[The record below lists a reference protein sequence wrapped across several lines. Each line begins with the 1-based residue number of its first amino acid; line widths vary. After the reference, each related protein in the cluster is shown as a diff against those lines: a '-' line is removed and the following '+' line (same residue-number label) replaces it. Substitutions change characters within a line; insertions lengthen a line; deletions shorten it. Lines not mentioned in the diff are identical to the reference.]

1 MNNDANNLDRLD
13 TIDMFG
19 IGKLTNAEYDTLRDL
34 AARYLTYQTLFQ
46 CLAPKLPYKPG
57 VKEAWETLGDCIM
70 CSDEEAEK
78 RRTVEREVD
87 LRMRQANARHNQRK
101 RELHEQRKQT
111 LAAALGQQQKLQK
124 TIDQLQESMLDLRNQ
139 LYSLQ

>member
-1 MNNDANNLDRLD
+1 MNNDVNNLDRLD

-46 CLAPKLPYKPG
+46 CLASKLPHKPG
-57 VKEAWETLGDCIM
+57 VKEAWELLGDCMM

-78 RRTVEREVD
+78 RRILENEVT
-87 LRMRQANARHNQRK
+87 LRMQQANVRHNRRK

-124 TIDQLQESMLDLRNQ
+124 VVDELQQSMSDLQDQLR
-139 LYSLQ
+139 SLQ